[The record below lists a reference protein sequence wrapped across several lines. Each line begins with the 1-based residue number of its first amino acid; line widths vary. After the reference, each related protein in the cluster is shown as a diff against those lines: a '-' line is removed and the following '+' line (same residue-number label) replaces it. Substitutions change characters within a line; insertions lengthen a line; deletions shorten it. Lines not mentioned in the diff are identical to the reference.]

1 MKRIVSLL
9 LAALTLSAAG
19 CSKAPEALDMPS
31 KIQSPVEQALPE
43 SGKRLDEIALP
54 EAQTR
59 QDQPVVTDQAE
70 PEPDQTGAAAA
81 EQAEPPAEDPITM
94 EGKDMQITFDRLP
107 DTLEEFSA
115 LCNDL
120 TKPENTCAL
129 FLLAL
134 NLYTKDKAAGEKAI
148 DMLRGPRPM
157 TGIDSQFIRENGYG
171 PTQPYVLNFY
181 PDQRPQDCEEGY
193 MRLFLKTAGAD
204 AARPIKLRQKGD
216 NWYLWEYSSILTGIR
231 VPAEEDPWA

>member
-1 MKRIVSLL
+1 
-9 LAALTLSAAG
+9 
-19 CSKAPEALDMPS
+19 
-31 KIQSPVEQALPE
+31 
-43 SGKRLDEIALP
+43 
-54 EAQTR
+54 
-59 QDQPVVTDQAE
+59 
-70 PEPDQTGAAAA
+70 
-81 EQAEPPAEDPITM
+81 
-94 EGKDMQITFDRLP
+94 MQITFDRLP

-157 TGIDSQFIRENGYG
+157 TGIDSQFIRDRLRDKKYLPLAYFDGATPENGYG
-171 PTQPYVLNFY
+171 PTQPYVLNVY

-193 MRLFLKTAGAD
+193 ICLLYTSGKRIFARFAPYRGGWAIHITNDGKVPDDEITEGGGLSALRRRIENAGGIMR
-204 AARPIKLRQKGD
+204 IK
-216 NWYLWEYSSILTGIR
+216 SIPNFALSALLPYG
-231 VPAEEDPWA
+231 EENKW